1 MRDILAF
8 QVESSSTRMRLP
20 PTGNPLK
27 ILIAEDNPINQR
39 LLIMLLR
46 RYGHNVKA
54 VDNGREAVE
63 AIQSDTYDI
72 VLMDSSMPVMD
83 GIEATRRIRSLAD
96 SRIAEQLKQLLRQS
110 QSSRIV
116 DPERAWLTLPEQ
128 QVAFAVRN
136 GQVGHRLWP

>member
-1 MRDILAF
+1 MRTN
-8 QVESSSTRMRLP
+8 VESSSARIRMP
-20 PTGNPLK
+20 PTGTPLK

-96 SRIAEQLKQLLRQS
+96 ARIASTPIVAVTALALQGERERHLAAGMNDYVTKPVKPGPLLDA
-110 QSSRIV
+110 IYK
-116 DPERAWLTLPEQ
+116 AI
-128 QVAFAVRN
+128 AA
-136 GQVGHRLWP
+136 